1 MCVIRLRL
9 HGTTRLKLRNA
20 NPKAVVAG
28 ADTFPL
34 PKDGLVGIAVNGVL
48 IYKDHE
54 GGNGT
59 RLMDNDFDSCM
70 GHTKA
75 SNHAYVVDTVRCVC
89 LYCRLTCLVSSR

>member
-1 MCVIRLRL
+1 MRIP
-9 HGTTRLKLRNA
+9 LK
-20 NPKAVVAG
+20 PKAVVAG

-54 GGNGT
+54 GENGT

-75 SNHAYVVDTVRCVC
+75 SNHAYVVDTVGVACVC
-89 LYCRLTCLVSSR
+89 IVV